1 MNRSAIAGASFANT
15 TMSQSQ
21 PYVKGSMVNG
31 RSTAKNVDTSKSEF
45 QKIDFASKTSGAG
58 LSQNEAGV
66 NIS

>member
-1 MNRSAIAGASFANT
+1 
-15 TMSQSQ
+15 
-21 PYVKGSMVNG
+21 MVNG